1 MKNSFLAK
9 KDTVRNFRNSISE
22 NQPLFEILGN
32 ILKLYLAIIF
42 GVRIFRVFEVLGKLP
57 YMQHI
62 KTRYIIT
69 PGPSCSKHH

>member
-42 GVRIFRVFEVLGKLP
+42 GVRIFRVFEVLGKLQGP
-57 YMQHI
+57 LYMYF
-62 KTRYIIT
+62 RL
-69 PGPSCSKHH
+69 